1 MHENDTKRVS
11 KSSAHFTCQ
20 PPRYPAVSFWDAQVR
35 TAICASPRH
44 SPAAAKCGRN
54 GIVAIFDLWRCPSD
68 GLLVLRRRFA
78 RSAVSPISLAPSTL
92 FYPAR
97 LGPVQRLA
105 APELR
110 TAMEEAGFVRVVMK
124 AQPVSFGA
132 SQDGTFKSHLGSSQ
146 SYADGSCGTLS
157 ILELIEWHALY
168 AKMTEPG

>member
-1 MHENDTKRVS
+1 MGFKRQCSLHVSTPTVSRSIVLGCSGENCYLRFST
-11 KSSAHFTCQ
+11 AQ
-20 PPRYPAVSFWDAQVR
+20 PR
-35 TAICASPRH
+35 C
-44 SPAAAKCGRN
+44 RN
-54 GIVAIFDLWRCPSD
+54 GIVAIFELWRCPSD

-146 SYADGSCGTLS
+146 SYADGSCG
-157 ILELIEWHALY
+157 
-168 AKMTEPG
+168 P